1 MSGPELYERRKRRG
15 WSQMTLAT
23 ALGVHVST
31 VHRWEMGATPISDKM
46 AKLIRF
52 TLP

>member
-1 MSGPELYERRKRRG
+1 MSGPELYGRRKRRG
-15 WSQMTLAT
+15 WSQMKLAT
-23 ALGVHVST
+23 MLGVHVST
-31 VHRWEMGATPISDKM
+31 VHCWEVGTRQITEKM